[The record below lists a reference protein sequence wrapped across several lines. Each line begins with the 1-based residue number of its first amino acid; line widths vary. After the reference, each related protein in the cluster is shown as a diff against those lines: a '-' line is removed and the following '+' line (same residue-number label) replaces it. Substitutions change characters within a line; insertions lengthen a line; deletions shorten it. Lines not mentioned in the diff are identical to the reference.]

1 MFWENFD
8 RICRSRGTTPSGACV
23 AVGIGKNRPTN
34 WKKTGA
40 LPKQDEMELL
50 ANYLACNVADFFTDR
65 THRTYEQMV
74 EEQLA
79 TGEWEVAEHEGLDER
94 ELEFISVYS
103 LCSKRQRAEL
113 MLKVYEFA
121 DENGISY

>member
-1 MFWENFD
+1 M
-8 RICRSRGTTPSGACV
+8 
-23 AVGIGKNRPTN
+23 
-34 WKKTGA
+34 
-40 LPKQDEMELL
+40 
-50 ANYLACNVADFFTDR
+50 
-65 THRTYEQMV
+65 

-79 TGEWEVAEHEGLDER
+79 NGEWEVAEHEGLDER